1 MNEQKNVLAHLLS
14 EAAPARQTERLLACN
29 GDTAAYG
36 LRLTPQQAQ
45 ALEQTRQTALR
56 ETGRIELDGGMTDK
70 LIRAFCSSPY
80 VTQETWEETLHALL
94 ALFYAVKNELPD
106 RMGDDAVL
114 SCMRRAF
121 DGPCRG
127 SLELLAGEAMP
138 ALIRRWNRRAAG
150 PAERMEATD
159 D

>member
-94 ALFYAVKNELPD
+94 ALFYAVKN
-106 RMGDDAVL
+106 
-114 SCMRRAF
+114 
-121 DGPCRG
+121 
-127 SLELLAGEAMP
+127 
-138 ALIRRWNRRAAG
+138 
-150 PAERMEATD
+150 
-159 D
+159 